1 MFKDGRCLI
10 CNYITNER
18 RAIEAIYPN
27 KKHFSK
33 TGALQLKTKPYNT
46 TINNCN
52 LITTASIIISDTCS
66 GSNTGSDCNSGDC

>member
-27 KKHFSK
+27 KKHSSE

-46 TINNCN
+46 TINNSN
-52 LITTASIIISDTCS
+52 LITTASVIMDTCS
-66 GSNTGSDCNSGDC
+66 GSNTGSDSNSGDY